1 MKSKLGALK
10 KVFFFF
16 FAENFKI
23 CSHTPREASKP
34 ILITNYL
41 PAQSIYSQ
49 VPLSPQCQILKMQL
63 NFKLLASESSNR
75 RSYRSGVHKIDKP
88 GFPLLRCN

>member
-10 KVFFFF
+10 KKKVVFLLGPLKY
-16 FAENFKI
+16 ADIHQE
-23 CSHTPREASKP
+23 RASKP

-49 VPLSPQCQILKMQL
+49 VPLSPQSQILK
-63 NFKLLASESSNR
+63 
-75 RSYRSGVHKIDKP
+75 V
-88 GFPLLRCN
+88 